1 MFNYDNIGEKIKGL
15 AKAFFFIGAIA
26 AVFAGIFLMSDSE
39 DTVLW
44 GLLMIIA
51 GPIISWVSSWLL
63 YGFGQLIENSDM
75 QVTLL
80 RKMER
85 QLSTLREE
93 SAPDAKPAAA
103 TVTQAAFVPKAPRE
117 NRWKCNECGYD
128 YNVEGKTSC
137 DICGSRR

>member
-63 YGFGQLIENSDM
+63 YGFGQLIENSDII
-75 QVTLL
+75 TDNSD
-80 RKMER
+80 EI
-85 QLSTLREE
+85 
-93 SAPDAKPAAA
+93 AAHIEHIA
-103 TVTQAAFVPKAPRE
+103 TRDK
-117 NRWKCNECGYD
+117 
-128 YNVEGKTSC
+128 
-137 DICGSRR
+137 

>member
-1 MFNYDNIGEKIKGL
+1 MFENVGASLKVVAAVLCILGII
-15 AKAFFFIGAIA
+15 ASVIGAVALWVQDDRYVGSGIM
-26 AVFAGIFLMSDSE
+26 VLVGGCAGSM
-39 DTVLW
+39 
-44 GLLMIIA
+44 IA
-51 GPIISWVSSWLL
+51 GMVM